1 MRYDVLVTGAG
12 ALLGQGILKALRAS
26 DHVARVIACDAAPA
40 AVGLYLADAARLLP
54 RCDAPGY
61 ADAVIEVARR
71 ERVALILCGTD
82 LELPAL
88 AANRARIEAETG
100 AHVVVSDAEAI
111 AIAEDKWLTVQFLRA
126 HGFDAPRSALA
137 ADAHRLA
144 DEVGYPLV
152 VKPRIGAGSVGLTV
166 ARDRV
171 QLERALEVHGM
182 VVQEYLR
189 PDEEEYTVGT
199 IVHAGACAAAV
210 ALKRTLRH
218 GNTHTA
224 ISNGYDAVEA
234 YAARVAAALPGARG
248 PINVQ
253 LRRTGRGPVVFE
265 FNARFSGTTPLRHE
279 LGWNEVE
286 AVLLHALERRPVPRG
301 RLRRGA
307 VLRWTAEV
315 LVPLEQIEQMQS
327 GRLDAPA
334 GLVRGV
340 PERR

>member
-1 MRYDVLVTGAG
+1 MRYDVLLTGAG

-26 DHVARVIACDAAPA
+26 GHIGRVIASDMSPM

-54 RCDAPGY
+54 RWNAPEY
-61 ADAVIEVARR
+61 VDAVVQVARR
-71 ERVALILCGTD
+71 ERVAAILCGTD

-100 AHVVVSDAEAI
+100 AHVLVSDADAVAI
-111 AIAEDKWLTVQFLRA
+111 ADDKWLTAEFLRA

-144 DEVGYPLV
+144 DDVGYPLV
-152 VKPRIGAGSVGLTV
+152 VKPRIGAGSVGLSI

-171 QLERALEVHGM
+171 QLNRALEVPGM

-189 PDEEEYTVGT
+189 PDDEEYTVGA
-199 IVHAGACAAAV
+199 IVYGGVCATAV

-224 ISNGYDAVEA
+224 ISDGYDEVEA
-234 YAARVAAALPGARG
+234 YVARVAAALPGARG
-248 PINVQ
+248 PINIQ
-253 LRRTGRGPVVFE
+253 LRRTDRGPVAFE
-265 FNARFSGTTPLRHE
+265 INARFSGTTPLRAE

-286 AVLLHALERRPVPRG
+286 AVLLHALEGRPVPRG
-301 RLRRGA
+301 RLRRGV

-315 LVPLEQIEQMQS
+315 LVPLEQLEQMGS